1 MGRRHAPLLCSIMW
15 ASASGADARKGE
27 SYDAVTLAG
36 S

>member
-1 MGRRHAPLLCSIMW
+1 MGSHHAPLLCSIMW
-15 ASASGADARKGE
+15 VSAPGADASKGE